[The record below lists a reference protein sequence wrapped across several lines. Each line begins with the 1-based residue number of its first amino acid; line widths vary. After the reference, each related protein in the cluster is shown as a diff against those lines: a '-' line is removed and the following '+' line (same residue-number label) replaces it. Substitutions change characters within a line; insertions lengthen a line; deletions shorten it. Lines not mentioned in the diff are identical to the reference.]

1 VPKASEAPAPTIN
14 PLILVVVI
22 IIAFMYFR
30 GGQNAPLP
38 APKPDDTVPGPVE
51 PVVPAKPTEKQVWE
65 SLAKFVELD
74 RLPTLDTHTH
84 QLVKIADELK
94 AMGYLADVTRVDG
107 WRTAKREDITA
118 ANKAAVIAKLK
129 GSP

>member
-1 VPKASEAPAPTIN
+1 
-14 PLILVVVI
+14 
-22 IIAFMYFR
+22 
-30 GGQNAPLP
+30 
-38 APKPDDTVPGPVE
+38 VE
-51 PVVPAKPTEKQVWE
+51 PIDPVKPAEKQVWE
-65 SLAKFVELD
+65 TLARYVELD

-94 AMGYLADVTRVDG
+94 AMGYLSDVSRVEP

-118 ANKAAVIAKLK
+118 ANKAAILSTLK

>member
-1 VPKASEAPAPTIN
+1 MPKVSEVTAPTIN

-22 IIAFMYFR
+22 VIAFMYFR
-30 GGQNAPLP
+30 GGQAPLP
-38 APKPDDTVPGPVE
+38 APKPDDTVPGPLE

-84 QLVKIADELK
+84 QVVKIADELK
-94 AMGYLADVTRVDG
+94 AMGYLSDVTRVDS
-107 WRTAKREDITA
+107 WRAAKREGITA
-118 ANKAAVIAKLK
+118 ANKATIIAKLK

>member
-1 VPKASEAPAPTIN
+1 MPKASDAPAPAVN
-14 PLILVVVI
+14 PLVLLILVVA
-22 IIAFMYFR
+22 AFWYFNR
-30 GGQNAPLP
+30 TSTP
-38 APKPDDTVPGPVE
+38 APAPGPDKPIPGPVE
-51 PVVPAKPTEKQVWE
+51 PVAPAKPTEKQVWDN
-65 SLAKFVELD
+65 LAKFVELD

-94 AMGYLADVTRVDG
+94 AMGYLSDVARVEP

-118 ANKAAVIAKLK
+118 ANKAAILSKLR

>member
-1 VPKASEAPAPTIN
+1 MVKQSEVAAPTLN
-14 PLILVVVI
+14 PIILIVVI
-22 IIAFMYFR
+22 VIAFLYFR
-30 GGQNAPLP
+30 SGNPPLP

-94 AMGYLADVTRVDG
+94 AMGYLSDVTRVDG
-107 WRTAKREDITA
+107 WRAAKREDITA
-118 ANKAAVIAKLK
+118 ANRAAVVAKLK